1 MAMAFGASRPVA
13 SSCRSMI
20 PVITPRSHFRS
31 LYSSV
36 TSPRIGFR
44 FDNRMRSNRQRHAC
58 HTVRISISVRFYSSS
73 NYGREKKTL
82 PPDQQASYDRLRPI
96 IDTFEAPIDWAVA
109 YGSGVMK
116 QAQVKPGDPPSL
128 TDLLL
133 STPSPIDFHTLNLR
147 QNPSHY
153 PLHARKMGAKGI
165 AHVQERWGAGVWYVT
180 DVKINDISVKY
191 GIIST
196 PSLITDLAQW
206 RTFYLSGRLHK
217 PTLSLIHPSTPKL
230 QEALDTNL
238 QSALSLALLLIR
250 EESFTEDEL
259 WEKIAGLS
267 YSGDPRMGIPGGE
280 NPQKIRNIVRGPG
293 AREGFR
299 DMYGRYLEEKG
310 VRWVEGEKNVEG
322 EVWTGDGEGLLCKPT
337 SSEYH
342 IELFSSLPTNLRQ
355 SVFKHFEPRQDIGT
369 SEKEALK
376 QVVQDTKFN
385 SIISTE
391 LRNIIHTSALRQ
403 SVKGLFTAGFTKS
416 FWYALAKFR
425 KWLKGRGGK

>member
-1 MAMAFGASRPVA
+1 MAFSASRLSA
-13 SSCRSMI
+13 SSRRPMI
-20 PVITPRSHFRS
+20 TAIIPRSGLS
-31 LYSSV
+31 ASV
-36 TSPRIGFR
+36 PSPRSGFR
-44 FDNRMRSNRQRHAC
+44 FDNCIRSTRQRHAC
-58 HTVRISISVRFYSSS
+58 NSVKISLSVRYYSSS
-73 NYGREKKTL
+73 NHGTEKKIL

-133 STPSPIDFHTLNLR
+133 STPSSIDFHTLNLR
-147 QNPSHY
+147 QNPAHY
-153 PLHARKMGAKGI
+153 PLHARLIGAKGI
-165 AHVQERWGAGVWYVT
+165 AHIQERWGAGVWYVT
-180 DVKINDISVKY
+180 DVNINGISVKY
-191 GIIST
+191 GIISNT
-196 PSLITDLAQW
+196 SLITDLTQW
-206 RTFYLSGRLHK
+206 KTFYLSGRLHK
-217 PTLSLIHPSTPKL
+217 PTLSLIHPSTPQL
-230 QEALDTNL
+230 QEALETNL
-238 QSALSLALLLIR
+238 KCALSFALLLLNGER
-250 EESFTEDEL
+250 FTEDEL

-299 DMYGRYLEEKG
+299 AMYGKYFEEKG

-322 EVWTGDGEGLLCKPT
+322 EVWKGDGEGLLCKPT
-337 SSEYH
+337 SPEYH
-342 IELFSSLPTNLRQ
+342 IELFNSLPTNLHQ
-355 SVFKHFEPRQDIGT
+355 SVFKHFEPHQAIGT
-369 SEKEALK
+369 NEKEALK
-376 QVVQDTKFN
+376 QIVQGTKFN

-391 LRNIIHTSALRQ
+391 LRNIIHTPALRQ

-416 FWYALAKFR
+416 FWYALAKFK